1 MGNCVLLSGP
11 SENAVANA
19 CSGVVMIGTPLEGR
33 GGMSSVVAAYRDGGL
48 FERCG
53 VTYLSPV
60 ADGSLSIKLMTAAW
74 VWIRFVWL
82 MLTRRVR
89 LVHIHVASGT
99 SFWRKAMFC
108 WIAYLFRRPVILHVH
123 GGNFAEF
130 ITRSPAWPQR
140 FIRATLM
147 RAWRIV
153 VLSDSWKNRIGA
165 IVPTGNL
172 VVVENPVVQWPVA
185 KRAHGEEIRFLFL
198 GRLERDKGVYELV
211 EAFAQACK
219 KVPCRLVLGG
229 DGEIESVR
237 ARAIE
242 LGIDK
247 RLDFLGWVT
256 GDGKQHAFADADV
269 FVLPS
274 HIEALPVS
282 MLEAMNCGLPIVI
295 CPVGAI
301 PEVLRDEQEALFA
314 PSGDVDRLAE
324 AMTRLALDPELRI
337 RLGKAGQKVFLQRF
351 STDAVLPRLESLY
364 RSALADLGT

>member
-1 MGNCVLLSGP
+1 M
-11 SENAVANA
+11 AANA

-60 ADGSLSIKLMTAAW
+60 ADGPLVVKLTTAAW
-74 VWIRFVWL
+74 VWARFAWL
-82 MLTRRVR
+82 VLTQRVR
-89 LVHIHVASGT
+89 LVHIHVASGV

-130 ITRSPAWPQR
+130 ITQSPAWAQQ
-140 FIRATLM
+140 FIRATMM

-165 IVPTGNL
+165 IVQTENL

-211 EAFAQACK
+211 EAFAGVCK
-219 KVPCRLVLGG
+219 KAPCRLVLGG

-247 RLDFLGWVT
+247 KLDFLGWVT
-256 GDGKQHAFADADV
+256 GDDKQHAFANADV

-301 PEVLRDEQEALFA
+301 PEVLRDEQEALFV
-314 PSGDVDRLAE
+314 PPGDVDRLAAE
-324 AMTRLALDPELRI
+324 MIQLAMDPELRM
-337 RLGKAGQKVFLQRF
+337 RLGKAGQKVFAQRF
-351 STDAVLPRLESLY
+351 STDAVLPRLERLY
-364 RSALADLGT
+364 KAALGDSGS